1 MDAQTT
7 QLKVTLPLRLY
18 DYLESR
24 ARRFGLTMSAYIK
37 HLILDDV
44 KDQDMP
50 TYPMSPA
57 TEMTAL
63 KALADHRRG
72 NTKKLGSVASF
83 LKDI

>member
-1 MDAQTT
+1 MNAQTT
-7 QLKVTLPLRLY
+7 QLKVTLPQRLY

-44 KDQDMP
+44 KDDDMP

-57 TEMTAL
+57 TETTAL
-63 KALADHRRG
+63 KALTEHRRG
-72 NTKKLGSVASF
+72 NTKKLGPIESF
-83 LKDI
+83 LKDL